1 MIPPAPPLPDDIAI
15 DPPQPRPK
23 RGAVDGWLVFDKP
36 VGMTSTHAVS
46 RMKRIFNA
54 KKAGHAGT
62 LDPLASGLLPIA
74 FGEATKTVPF
84 VQDGEKAYRFQVRWG
99 ARTDTDDTEG
109 QVVAT
114 SDLRPTSEAIRA
126 VLPAFTGLL
135 MQRPPSFSAIKVNG
149 ERAYDRARDGETVD
163 LPPRPVTVHALDL
176 LSAGPDEA
184 VFEARCGKGTYVRAI
199 ARDMGEAL
207 GCLGHVSALRRTRV
221 GPLVEADAVGLAAL
235 EAEGAEPSRH
245 LLPIAAG
252 LSEIAHVNV
261 DRNAAARL
269 RRGQS
274 LLLLGRDAPA
284 ASAMAYATCGGALV
298 AFGPVEQG
306 ALVPHRVFNVRA

>member
-1 MIPPAPPLPDDIAI
+1 M
-15 DPPQPRPK
+15 
-23 RGAVDGWLVFDKP
+23 
-36 VGMTSTHAVS
+36 
-46 RMKRIFNA
+46 
-54 KKAGHAGT
+54 
-62 LDPLASGLLPIA
+62 
-74 FGEATKTVPF
+74 
-84 VQDGEKAYRFQVRWG
+84 
-99 ARTDTDDTEG
+99 
-109 QVVAT
+109 
-114 SDLRPTSEAIRA
+114 
-126 VLPAFTGLL
+126 
-135 MQRPPSFSAIKVNG
+135 
-149 ERAYDRARDGETVD
+149 
-163 LPPRPVTVHALDL
+163 
-176 LSAGPDEA
+176 
-184 VFEARCGKGTYVRAI
+184 FEARCGKGTYVRAI

-235 EAEGAEPSRH
+235 EAEGAEPARH